1 MADEGTPVP
10 EYQLD
15 RRGKIEDYD
24 DSDWFVPTELSF
36 KVKQNVS
43 ATMVASRPHPWKR
56 LRQLIAAENYSELPA
71 DVPTYVTLEAPP
83 SLYPPK
89 CYCDITGFESPN
101 YVDPKT
107 QLRYANS
114 EAFRVARSLTPDEVQ
129 ARLAIR
135 NAANVLK

>member
-1 MADEGTPVP
+1 MAEEGVA

-24 DSDWFVPTELSF
+24 DAEWFVPTELEF
-36 KVKQNVS
+36 KIKQNVS

-56 LRQLIAAENYSELPA
+56 LRHLIAAENYQRLPA
-71 DVPTYVTLEAPP
+71 DVPTYLSMEAPP
-83 SLYPPK
+83 SMYPPK
-89 CYCDITGFESPN
+89 HYCDITGFESPN
-101 YVDPKT
+101 YFDPKT
-107 QLRYANS
+107 KLRYANA
-114 EAFRVARSLTPDEVQ
+114 EAFRAARMLTPDDVQ